1 MEDAIMKA
9 TLLKRELPLYG
20 MLIVP
25 VVLVFVYSYIPMV
38 GFVMAFQDFVPY
50 RQGFVYSLF
59 HSEFIGLNVFKSL
72 LHTPG
77 VTSVIYN
84 TFFISFL
91 KIVAKLI
98 FPLIFA
104 LLLNEITKSWFRK
117 LATTITYL
125 PFFLSWVVLGGI
137 LLDFFSPQDGAFNGF
152 LKIMGIHHST
162 FFFGNAAQFPFA
174 VVLSDLWKEIGYN
187 TIIFLA
193 ALASVDPSMYEAA
206 VIDGAG
212 KWKQTLYLTIPS
224 ITPMIILVGILSLGN
239 VLNAGQDQILNLY
252 SPVVYSSGDI
262 IDTFAF
268 RQGIQQGQFSIATAV
283 GLFKSL
289 VSFTMISIAYL
300 LANKLTSYKVF

>member
-1 MEDAIMKA
+1 MAEEGGETGLRSPRYPKRGSGMEDAIMKA

-59 HSEFIGLNVFKSL
+59 HSEFVGLDVFKSL

-84 TFFISFL
+84 TFFISIL

-104 LLLNEITKSWFRK
+104 LLLNEIAKSWFRK
-117 LATTITYL
+117 L
-125 PFFLSWVVLGGI
+125 V
-137 LLDFFSPQDGAFNGF
+137 
-152 LKIMGIHHST
+152 MGIHHST
-162 FFFGNAAQFPFA
+162 FFFGNAVQFPYA

-193 ALASVDPSMYEAA
+193 ALTAVDPSMYEAA

-212 KWKQTLYLTIPS
+212 KWKQTLYLTLPS

-300 LANKLTSYKVF
+300 MANKLTNYKVF